1 MDLEE
6 EKRREALG
14 KQVLS
19 DLLEIARL
27 NQQPIKQMLLN
38 EYAVFEE
45 VNNPICDSDY
55 DLDQ

>member
-1 MDLEE
+1 
-6 EKRREALG
+6 
-14 KQVLS
+14 VLS

-38 EYAVFEE
+38 EYGVFEE
-45 VNNPICDSDY
+45 ANNPICDSDY